1 MLLFLTSHS
10 KGAPGPVL
18 EVKAFAGL
26 LVCVGFFPRF
36 ERAKHVWAAKQMLEE
51 GTNENHL
58 EVTLSGRVCAPSTE
72 TTELIY

>member
-10 KGAPGPVL
+10 KGALGPVL

-58 EVTLSGRVCAPSTE
+58 EVTLTGRVCAPSTE